1 MRIVLILFLLAPT
14 ASAQSMPEVRT
25 AVTRALPLLQRS
37 AAEFV
42 AKRAC
47 FSCHHNGL
55 PILTLHFARDRGFAI
70 DSAVRDAVEEKT
82 FRQLRNPN
90 ALDDAIQA
98 ATLSDPTP
106 SESYLLMAAHAA
118 GIESD
123 ITTQVYAR
131 RLAGWQRDGHWVTSD
146 FRPPHSSSLFTTT
159 ATAVRAIRLLRWPD
173 GARSGA
179 ALQALPSGSL
189 PPVRRNSGTDA

>member
-42 AKRAC
+42 SKRAC

-70 DSAVRDAVEEKT
+70 DSAVLDAVEEKT

-106 SESYLLMAAHAA
+106 NESYLLMAAHAA

-131 RLAGWQRDGHWVTSD
+131 RLAGWQRDGHWVTT
-146 FRPPHSSSLFTTT
+146 FVRHTRALYLRLRPRPSAQFASYDGRTALDQARRYKHSHLEASL
-159 ATAVRAIRLLRWPD
+159 R
-173 GARSGA
+173 
-179 ALQALPSGSL
+179 
-189 PPVRRNSGTDA
+189 